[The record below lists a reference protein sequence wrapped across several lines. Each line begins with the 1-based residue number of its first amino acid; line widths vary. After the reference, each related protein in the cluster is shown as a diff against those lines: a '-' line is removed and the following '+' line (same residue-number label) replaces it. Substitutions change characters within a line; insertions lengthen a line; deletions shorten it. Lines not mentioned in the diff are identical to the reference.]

1 MDYLTVVEL
10 PEEAKVY
17 VGNLPCDVD
26 NEGLTQLFE
35 QASITEVR
43 LLSHSHST
51 LGCLVLLICMS

>member
-17 VGNLPCDVD
+17 VGNLPYDVD